1 MKGSDQLD
9 EVSRSRVQQ
18 VVGGMAFLVVA
29 AALAGFAACAKPASA
44 QTLPTVTIGKAVDT
58 IPFTAVDVAEAQ
70 GYFKQNGVKVQE
82 ELVNGSSAAS
92 AAMLGGSLQFTCE
105 AANPLM
111 LARSHGVP
119 IMAVAAFDD
128 GVGLQVLVSN
138 KWLEKHPV
146 PANATFKQKMADLN
160 GAILGEVGTTEQSFF
175 GILRSWAGLPPST
188 GYKVEKIDSLA
199 AVALAIQRGIV
210 DISIQS
216 PPHSFELTQKGF
228 VKDFADHTN
237 VEQFNNVAYDIL
249 TTTSSYADANPE
261 IVKSVATAVAQAL
274 DFIRAHPEEVL
285 ALEQAHFSKLDKAVL
300 QQSLAFIPFSKHGM
314 QSQKGWD
321 SAVALAQ
328 QTGLIKGV
336 ASAPEGVYWTN
347 KYIDQSKLHP

>member
-1 MKGSDQLD
+1 
-9 EVSRSRVQQ
+9 
-18 VVGGMAFLVVA
+18 VA
-29 AALAGFAACAKPASA
+29 LALAGFVSWAKPASA
-44 QTLPTVTIGKAVDT
+44 QTLPSVTIGKAVDT
-58 IPFTAVDVAEAQ
+58 IPFTAVDVAQAQ
-70 GYFKQNGVKVQE
+70 GYFKQNGVKVEE
-82 ELVNGSSAAS
+82 ELVNGSSAAN

-119 IMAVAAFDD
+119 IISVAALDD
-128 GVGLQVLVSN
+128 GVALQVLVST
-138 KWLEKHPV
+138 KWLAKHPL
-146 PANATFKQKMADLN
+146 PANATFEQKMADLN

-175 GILRSWAGLPPST
+175 GILRTWAGLPPST

-199 AVALAIQRGIV
+199 AVALAVQRGIV

-216 PPHSFELTQKGF
+216 PPHSFELTQKGD
-228 VKDFADHTN
+228 VEDFADHTN
-237 VEQFNNVAYDIL
+237 IERFNNVAYDIL
-249 TTTSSYADANPE
+249 TTTSAYAEAHPE
-261 IVKSVATAVAQAL
+261 IVRSVATAIAQAL
-274 DFIRAHPEEVL
+274 NFMRAHPDEVL
-285 ALEQAHFSKLDKAVL
+285 GLEQEHFSKLSKSVL
-300 QQSLAFIPFSKHGM
+300 QQSIAFTPFAKDGM

-336 ASAPEGVYWTN
+336 ESAPEGVYWTN